1 MAAAQWQQQ
10 ESIGAAEEAAALAAA
25 AKATAAGGVAL
36 HMILSILLP
45 YIRAINTRN
54 SSLRR
59 SNFEFSAA
67 KATFSIEY
75 FQRDL
80 QAEGKRLLQ

>member
-25 AKATAAGGVAL
+25 ATATAAGGVAL

-45 YIRAINTRN
+45 YIRAINIRNRN

-59 SNFEFSAA
+59 SVFGFPAA
-67 KATFSIEY
+67 K
-75 FQRDL
+75 
-80 QAEGKRLLQ
+80 

>member
-25 AKATAAGGVAL
+25 AKATAVGDVAL

-45 YIRAINTRN
+45 YIRAINIRNRN

-59 SNFEFSAA
+59 SAFGFPAA
-67 KATFSIEY
+67 K
-75 FQRDL
+75 
-80 QAEGKRLLQ
+80 